1 VSASFSVHADG
12 ALLLQEMRAQGAFL
26 WQCLVTLSLVHPSS
40 SCETADDVPDGFAI
54 SPGYYFDG
62 SAYLDEPTLYEG
74 SQQLLTFTGLDGLPG
89 TNWFVAVAGAVADG
103 DACCTGAAAA
113 ITATGGPMNGGE
125 ISADLEGG
133 QAGVAG
139 MNLVAGMYRV
149 CVAFDTRAPWF
160 DSAWSYVAT
169 GLSVNPGLPNPP
181 PPSAPPSAP
190 PPAPPP
196 APPLPSP
203 PPGPPPPSPLPSPPR
218 PLADASS
225 TKQGIDSCV
234 FAAYNETQAKIDA
247 LAGDQQSEG
256 GTVDDGS
263 LDSSGGGGSCFT
275 VGQLILVVF
284 VGLFSVCCLCV
295 CAICTARADR
305 RGVGPKSVS
314 VSWKAVR
321 AVQSPRTVGSGEA
334 SLLAS
339 IKDHPL
345 SGYVCTGVCVLIF
358 CGIGGLIIGV
368 ARPFHFNDDISPPP
382 LPPPLSPPLR
392 ASGGGGGKG

>member
-1 VSASFSVHADG
+1 
-12 ALLLQEMRAQGAFL
+12 
-26 WQCLVTLSLVHPSS
+26 
-40 SCETADDVPDGFAI
+40 
-54 SPGYYFDG
+54 
-62 SAYLDEPTLYEG
+62 
-74 SQQLLTFTGLDGLPG
+74 
-89 TNWFVAVAGAVADG
+89 
-103 DACCTGAAAA
+103 
-113 ITATGGPMNGGE
+113 
-125 ISADLEGG
+125 
-133 QAGVAG
+133 
-139 MNLVAGMYRV
+139 
-149 CVAFDTRAPWF
+149 
-160 DSAWSYVAT
+160 VAT

-196 APPLPSP
+196 SPPLPSP

-218 PLADASS
+218 PLIDASS
-225 TKQGIDSCV
+225 TQRGIDSCV
-234 FAAYNETQAKIDA
+234 FASYNETEDNA
-247 LAGDQQSEG
+247 LAGRRLSE

-263 LDSSGGGGSCFT
+263 LDSEGGSCFT

-284 VGLFSVCCLCV
+284 VGLAAICCLCV

-321 AVQSPRTVGSGEA
+321 AVQTPRTVGSGET
-334 SLLAS
+334 SLFAS

-382 LPPPLSPPLR
+382 PTPMSPPESSR
-392 ASGGGGGKG
+392 GQGG